1 MSFGRRLAPR
11 GRAFRLDPGAREM
24 IYLLQ
29 TTHPF
34 RLTPFSS
41 IWDSNGPR
49 SFLAILNDGLPALVG
64 ILPEE

>member
-1 MSFGRRLAPR
+1 
-11 GRAFRLDPGAREM
+11 M

-34 RLTPFSS
+34 RRTPFSS

-64 ILPEE
+64 ILPAE